1 MNVIMRILIIDD
13 SRTMRNYLSAMV
25 RDFHF
30 DSEQAGD
37 GQEAL
42 ECLDGRDFDLALVD
56 WDMPRMNGISFVQ
69 AVRSEPR
76 FDPMKLMMLTSHSS
90 MDAVCEALN
99 TGADDYL
106 MKPVTAAM
114 LSEKLKLLGLLD

>member
-1 MNVIMRILIIDD
+1 MRVLIIDD
-13 SRTMRNYLSAMV
+13 SRTMRSYLAGV
-25 RDFHF
+25 LRDFHT

-42 ECLDGRDFDLALVD
+42 ECLEGRDFDLALVD
-56 WDMPRMNGISFVQ
+56 WDMPRMDGISFVR

-76 FDPMKLMMLTSHSS
+76 FDLMKLLMLTSHSS
-90 MDAVCEALN
+90 MDAVCQALN

-114 LSEKLKLLGLLD
+114 LGEKLRLLGLVD

>member
-1 MNVIMRILIIDD
+1 MRVLIVDD
-13 SRTMRNYLSAMV
+13 SRTMRKYLSAIV
-25 RDFHF
+25 RDLHF
-30 DSEQAGD
+30 ESEQAAD

-42 ECLDGRDFDLALVD
+42 DCLEGADFDLALVD
-56 WDMPRMNGISFVQ
+56 WDMPRVDGITFVKM
-69 AVRSEPR
+69 VRSEPR
-76 FDPMKLMMLTSHSS
+76 YDPMKLMMLTAHSS

-114 LSEKLKLLGLLD
+114 LTEKLQLLGFLA

>member
-1 MNVIMRILIIDD
+1 MRVLIIDD
-13 SRTMRNYLSAMV
+13 SRTMRNYLSAIV

-30 DSEQAGD
+30 DSEQAQD
-37 GQEAL
+37 GQDAL
-42 ECLDGRDFDLALVD
+42 DCLAGADFDLALVD

-90 MDAVCEALN
+90 LDAVCEALSI
-99 TGADDYL
+99 GADDYL

>member
-1 MNVIMRILIIDD
+1 MRVLIIDD
-13 SRTMRNYLSAMV
+13 SRTMRNYLSAIV
-25 RDFHF
+25 REFHF
-30 DSEQAGD
+30 DIEQAQD
-37 GQEAL
+37 GQDAL
-42 ECLDGRDFDLALVD
+42 DCLAGGDFDLALVD